1 MKRDRI
7 IVFLIAFFCF
17 SISMAQSEVLVTDL
31 GDDNSKGTLRWA
43 INTANVDSAIDKI
56 SFLEGLEGTLRLSSD
71 LPHINNNL
79 TITGPGAKYITISGE
94 SNYRMFV
101 INKGFRLD
109 ISGLTFTDSADN
121 YNDGTIFAVSGS
133 EVKAS
138 KIRVTGVSNQ
148 TAFWSKGDNSSITI
162 SNSIF
167 ENNSATLFR
176 SYWGSTPNFT
186 SDNENDYTNRIT
198 ITGSSFISNRG
209 LIFSTEHYVK
219 IDSCVFSKNYDQIA
233 SFKGVN
239 RYQILNSKFVNNT
252 GRLLFTFSS
261 KIGDTPSWGE
271 DTLGTNNTLFDGN
284 LFQGNTGTII
294 NTGGGFKHDSKTTI
308 TNNIFVN
315 NGNNW
320 YGNPIV
326 TSGNQQN
333 NFITSVT
340 PTEDE
345 GTIVLTLNK
354 SLVIGPEDELH

>member
-1 MKRDRI
+1 MKRNQI
-7 IVFLIAFFCF
+7 TVFLIAVLSFFT
-17 SISMAQSEVLVTDL
+17 SIAQTELVVSEL
-31 GDDNSKGTLRWA
+31 GDDNSRGTLRWA
-43 INTANVDSAIDKI
+43 INTANADPVIHRI
-56 SFLEGLEGTLRLSSD
+56 IFLEGLEGTLRLSSD
-71 LPHINNNL
+71 LPHINSNL
-79 TITGPGAKYITISGE
+79 SIIGTGAEHITISGE
-94 SNYRMFV
+94 GNYRMFV
-101 INKGFRLD
+101 VNKGFVLD
-109 ISGLTFTDSADN
+109 ISGFTLTDSADN
-121 YNDGTIFAVSGS
+121 YKDGTIFAVSGS
-133 EVKAS
+133 AVKAS
-138 KIRVTGVSNQ
+138 EIRVVGISDQ
-148 TAFWSKGDNSSITI
+148 TAFWSKGDQSTITI

-209 LIFSTEHYVK
+209 PIFSTEHYVK
-219 IDSCVFSKNYDQIA
+219 IDNCIFSRNYDQIA

-239 RYQILNSKFVNNT
+239 RYQILNSKFVDNT

-271 DTLGTNNTLFDGN
+271 DTLGANNTLFDGN

-315 NGNNW
+315 NGNDW

-326 TSGNQQN
+326 TSGNQHN

-340 PTEDE
+340 PMDDE
-345 GTIVLTLNK
+345 GTIVVTLNK
-354 SLVIGPEDELH
+354 SIMIHTEDKLH

>member
-1 MKRDRI
+1 MKRDQI
-7 IVFLIAFFCF
+7 IVFLIAFFSF
-17 SISMAQSEVLVTDL
+17 SISIAQSEVLVTDL

-43 INTANVDSAIDKI
+43 INTANTDSDIDEI

-79 TITGPGAKYITISGE
+79 TITGPGAKRITISGE
-94 SNYRMFV
+94 GKYRMFV

-109 ISGLTFTDSADN
+109 ISGITFTDSADN

-138 KIRVTGVSNQ
+138 EIRVTGVSNQ

-176 SYWGSTPNFT
+176 SYWGSTPIFT

-198 ITGSSFISNRG
+198 ITGSSFISNKG
-209 LIFSTEHYVK
+209 LIFSTEHYVR
-219 IDSCVFSKNYDQIA
+219 IDSCVFSGNYDQIA

-294 NTGGGFKHDSKTTI
+294 NSGGGFKHDSKTTI

-326 TSGNQQN
+326 TTGNQEN

-354 SLVIGPEDELH
+354 SLIIGSEDKLH

>member
-1 MKRDRI
+1 MKRIQI
-7 IVFLIAFFCF
+7 IVFLIVLFCF
-17 SISMAQSEVLVTDL
+17 SISIAQTEVLVTDL
-31 GDDNSKGTLRWA
+31 GDDSSKGTLRWA
-43 INTANVDSAIDKI
+43 INTANADSDINKI
-56 SFLEGLEGTLRLSSD
+56 NFLEELEGTLRLSSD

-79 TITGPGAKYITISGE
+79 TITGPGAKNITISGE
-94 SNYRMFV
+94 GSYRMFV
-101 INKGFRLD
+101 VNKGFTLG
-109 ISGLTFTDSADN
+109 ISGFTLTDSANN

-133 EVKAS
+133 AINAS
-138 KIRVTGVSNQ
+138 EIRVTGVSNQ

-162 SNSIF
+162 SNSVF

-219 IDSCVFSKNYDQIA
+219 IDNCLFSGNYDQIA

-271 DTLGTNNTLFDGN
+271 DTLGANNTLFDGN

-320 YGNPIV
+320 YGNPIE
-326 TSGNQQN
+326 TSGNQKN

-345 GTIVLTLNK
+345 GTVVLTLNK
-354 SLVIGPEDELH
+354 SLLIKADDELH

>member
-1 MKRDRI
+1 MKRNQI
-7 IVFLIAFFCF
+7 TVFLIAVLSFFT
-17 SISMAQSEVLVTDL
+17 SVAQTELVVTDL
-31 GDDNSKGTLRWA
+31 GDDNSRGTLRWA
-43 INTANVDSAIDKI
+43 INEANADPVIHRI
-56 SFLEGLEGTLRLSSD
+56 IFLEGLEGTLRLSSD
-71 LPHINNNL
+71 LPHINSNL
-79 TITGPGAKYITISGE
+79 SIIGIGAEHVTISGE
-94 SNYRMFV
+94 GNYRMFV
-101 INKGFRLD
+101 VNKGFALD
-109 ISGLTFTDSADN
+109 ISGFTLTDSADN
-121 YNDGTIFAVSGS
+121 YKDGTIFAVSGS
-133 EVKAS
+133 AVKAS
-138 KIRVTGVSNQ
+138 EIRVVGISNQ
-148 TAFWSKGDNSSITI
+148 TAFWSKGDHSSITI

-186 SDNENDYTNRIT
+186 SDNEEDYTNRIT

-219 IDSCVFSKNYDQIA
+219 IDNCIFSGNYDQIA

-271 DTLGTNNTLFDGN
+271 DTLGANNTLFDGN

-315 NGNNW
+315 NGNDW

-326 TSGNQQN
+326 TSGNQHN
-333 NFITSVT
+333 NFITSVA
-340 PTEDE
+340 PTDDE
-345 GTIVLTLNK
+345 GTIVVTLNK
-354 SLVIGPEDELH
+354 SLVIHTEDNLH

>member
-1 MKRDRI
+1 MKSNRI
-7 IVFLIAFFCF
+7 IVFLIAVFCY
-17 SISMAQSEVLVTDL
+17 SSTMAQSEVMVTSLD
-31 GDDNSKGTLRWA
+31 DDNGTGTLRWA
-43 INTANVDSAIDKI
+43 INTANTDMEVNKI
-56 SFLEGLEGTLRLSSD
+56 TFKEGLEGTLSLASD
-71 LPHINNNL
+71 LPHITNNL
-79 TITGPGAKYITISGE
+79 TIIGPGAKNVVISGE
-94 SNYRMFV
+94 GAYRMFV
-101 INKGFRLD
+101 VNKGFSLD
-109 ISGLTFTDSADN
+109 ISGFTLTDSADN

-133 EVKAS
+133 AINAS
-138 KIRVTGVSNQ
+138 EITVTGVSNQ

-176 SYWGSTPNFT
+176 SYWGSTPSFT

-219 IDSCVFSKNYDQIA
+219 IDNCTFRGNYDQIA

-320 YGNPIV
+320 YGNPIE

-340 PTEDE
+340 LADDE
-345 GTIVLTLNK
+345 GTVVLTLNK
-354 SLVIGPEDELH
+354 SLIIQSEDKLH

>member
-1 MKRDRI
+1 MKRDQI

-17 SISMAQSEVLVTDL
+17 SISIAQSEVLVTDL

-43 INTANVDSAIDKI
+43 INTANTDSDIDEI

-79 TITGPGAKYITISGE
+79 TITGPGAKRITISGE
-94 SNYRMFV
+94 GKYRMFV

-138 KIRVTGVSNQ
+138 EIRVTGVSNQ

-176 SYWGSTPNFT
+176 SYWGSTPIFT

-198 ITGSSFISNRG
+198 ITGSSFISNKG

-219 IDSCVFSKNYDQIA
+219 IDSCVFSGNYDQIA

-326 TSGNQQN
+326 TSGNQEN

-354 SLVIGPEDELH
+354 SLIIGSEDKLH

>member
-1 MKRDRI
+1 MKSNPI
-7 IVFLIAFFCF
+7 IIFFIAVFSFTS
-17 SISMAQSEVLVTDL
+17 SIAQSEVLVSSL
-31 GDDNSKGTLRWA
+31 SDDNSEGTLRWA
-43 INTANVDSAIDKI
+43 IHTANADANINAINFVD
-56 SFLEGLEGTLRLSSD
+56 GLTGTLRLTSD
-71 LPHINNNL
+71 LPNITNDL
-79 TITGPGAKYITISGE
+79 TITGPGADAVTISGE
-94 SNYRMFV
+94 GSYNMFAV
-101 INKGFRLD
+101 NAGFSLG
-109 ISGLTFTDSADN
+109 ISGFTFTNSADN
-121 YNDGTIFAVSGS
+121 YNNGTIFAAS
-133 EVKAS
+133 ESAIKAS
-138 KIRVTGVSNQ
+138 GIKVTGVSNQ

-162 SNSIF
+162 SNSVF

-176 SYWGSTPNFT
+176 SYWGSTPSFT
-186 SDNENDYTNRIT
+186 SDNDSDYTNRIT

-219 IDSCVFSKNYDQIA
+219 IDSCTFSGNYDQIA

-271 DTLGTNNTLFDGN
+271 DTLGANNTLFDGN

-294 NTGGGFKHDSKTTI
+294 NTGGGFKYDSKTTI

-326 TSGNQQN
+326 TTGNQQN
-333 NFITSVT
+333 NFITSVA
-340 PTEDE
+340 PSEDE

-354 SLVIGPEDELH
+354 SLIIGSEDELH